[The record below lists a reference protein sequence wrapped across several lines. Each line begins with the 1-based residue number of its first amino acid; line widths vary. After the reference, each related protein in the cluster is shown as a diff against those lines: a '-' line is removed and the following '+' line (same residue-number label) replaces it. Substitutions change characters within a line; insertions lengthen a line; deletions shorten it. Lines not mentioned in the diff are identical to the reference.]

1 MPKPYITLKIDTGEE
16 VWLEPESLVP
26 QGLDQRVFRRQERW
40 LVWAHFRDVMSNGSL
55 AKWYNFDSDRLPLER
70 NSA

>member
-26 QGLDQRVFRRQERW
+26 QGLDQRVLDGKRGGQFGPIQGC
-40 LVWAHFRDVMSNGSL
+40 DVEWQSCQVV
-55 AKWYNFDSDRLPLER
+55 
-70 NSA
+70 

>member
-40 LVWAHFRDVMSNGSL
+40 SNGSL